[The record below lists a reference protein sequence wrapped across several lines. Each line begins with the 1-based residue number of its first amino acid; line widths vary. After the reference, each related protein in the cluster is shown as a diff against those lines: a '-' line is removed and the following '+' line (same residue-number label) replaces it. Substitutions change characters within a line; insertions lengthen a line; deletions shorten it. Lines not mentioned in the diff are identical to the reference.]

1 MSRIDYTMED
11 LDSGC
16 RVPLEDSCCEKDLGV
31 QITSD
36 LKWRKHISTIVS
48 KANKVLGMLLKTFT
62 SRDSDLWKM
71 LYISLIRPHLKF
83 ASTVWNPYLKGDIDI
98 LERIQVHE
106 YEDRLKKWG
115 LTKLEERRKRG
126 DLIQMYKVHNELESI
141 HWDTG
146 PRSAPRTNT
155 RADHQNCYRLERER
169 VFRRDLVMIL

>member
-1 MSRIDYTMED
+1 
-11 LDSGC
+11 
-16 RVPLEDSCCEKDLGV
+16 
-31 QITSD
+31 
-36 LKWRKHISTIVS
+36 
-48 KANKVLGMLLKTFT
+48 MLLKTFT

-71 LYISLIRPHLKF
+71 LYISLVRPHLEF

-98 LERIQVHE
+98 LERIQRKATRIPASMRGLE

-115 LTKLEERRKRG
+115 LTTLEERRKRG

-155 RADHQNCYRLERER
+155 RADHQNCYRLERESFSSR
-169 VFRRDLVMIL
+169 SCNDFRHFVTVRHEFFLNRTVDGWNGLESSQIDAPSLNSFKARIDK